1 MRVKN
6 DHPNTEERPQ
16 QVQQRPV
23 TNVSAELESCFH
35 NALKSIQTENE
46 HELESSYCNANPVKS
61 PFLVEQA
68 VVSKETDKSQ
78 PDKGS
83 NDKQANTVIPTPSVD
98 GLLRTSKALITSLPH
113 ALKDKVPPIQLD
125 QNKAST
131 VLNVEYIELCQTSS
145 ESDAKLHPTTNLSQS
160 IAQGDIILR
169 NVETQAPQSTVRDM
183 NELINKLVDKIYVY
197 LPSAD
202 KKEVHLLLN
211 EGQLKGGEISIKQ
224 DSSGYSIMIK
234 QEHALSL
241 ISQTAKQELIER
253 LLSLGITQPIQISVS
268 EQMNQPKDQQ
278 HSRQQRSIYDEWKP
292 EDEQ

>member
-83 NDKQANTVIPTPSVD
+83 NDKQANTVIP
-98 GLLRTSKALITSLPH
+98 
-113 ALKDKVPPIQLD
+113 
-125 QNKAST
+125 
-131 VLNVEYIELCQTSS
+131 NVEYIELCQTSS

-169 NVETQAPQSTVRDM
+169 SVETQAPQSTVRDM
-183 NELINKLVDKIYVY
+183 
-197 LPSAD
+197 
-202 KKEVHLLLN
+202 
-211 EGQLKGGEISIKQ
+211 
-224 DSSGYSIMIK
+224 
-234 QEHALSL
+234 
-241 ISQTAKQELIER
+241 
-253 LLSLGITQPIQISVS
+253 
-268 EQMNQPKDQQ
+268 
-278 HSRQQRSIYDEWKP
+278 
-292 EDEQ
+292 